1 MPTHSTRSL
10 DVAAHVAASIVP
22 AVLDVIGQSWSLA
35 IIEALL
41 LREKSFGQLLL
52 ELSIPRSTLSARLKH
67 LAAMGCLEPVSNG
80 YRLTSAGQALLP
92 IVSLVRAWDLA
103 ERPQG
108 NGFLHHCGN
117 AFSPVLVC
125 ACCARPVRAKDIHLD
140 SPGDIPPL
148 QDLPKPARRSRAEFS
163 TSQGLNAAE
172 LLGDRWTALIVALGF
187 YGVQRYSD
195 IARHLAIAPNI
206 LADRLL
212 RLCEG
217 RVLLRESE
225 HETGRPVYRF
235 SERGLQLFSLIVV
248 LIAWGDQ
255 WLRPAQQLPTLMR
268 HLPCDQVLKPLLR
281 CSCCGENVTM
291 DSLSA
296 APA

>member
-22 AVLDVIGQSWSLA
+22 AVLDVIGQSWSLG

-41 LREKSFGQLLL
+41 LGDKSFGQLLL

-67 LAAMGCLEPVSNG
+67 LAAMRCLEPSSNG
-80 YRLTSAGQALLP
+80 YRLTPSGQALLP
-92 IVSLVRAWDLA
+92 VVSLARAWDSA
-103 ERPQG
+103 ADIRS
-108 NGFLHHCGN
+108 NGFMHQCGRV
-117 AFSPVLVC
+117 FSPVLVC
-125 ACCARPVRAKDIHLD
+125 ACCVRPVRAKDIHLD
-140 SPGDIPPL
+140 SPGDIPQL
-148 QDLPKPARRSRAEFS
+148 QSLPKPARRSRAEFS
-163 TSQGLNAAE
+163 ANQGLNAAE

-212 RLCEG
+212 RLCDG
-217 RVLLRESE
+217 QVLLRETE
-225 HETGRPVYRF
+225 HDTGRPVYRF

-248 LIAWGDQ
+248 LIEWGDH

-268 HLPCDQVLKPLLR
+268 HLPCGQVLKPLLR
-281 CSCCGENVTM
+281 CSSCSENVSIG
-291 DSLSA
+291 SLSA
-296 APA
+296 PPA